1 MRAGL
6 SMYRSAWLPI
16 LAWITLACHAAVAE
30 ETRDASLSVPATWAM
45 SYQLESNAPVES
57 GVEPGSDVEFPA
69 VAAGLSDP
77 AVRSEPDRA
86 GLRRDSAYLLSYQ
99 VATIVIL
106 YAMPESIS
114 NWSEEQKETYS
125 LADWWE
131 NVRNPTWDDDQF
143 WLNYIAH
150 PYWGAA
156 YYVRARERGFDE
168 RASFWY
174 AAAMSTVFEFG
185 AEALFEQPSIQDIIV
200 TPVGGVIVGD
210 YFMRV
215 RARVAERVT
224 PGEPMAFRDR
234 AILWLTDP
242 IGAINRQ
249 VQQWLGAEIDSSIYP
264 YVAAQRLGE
273 PRPYAEDHFDTDLVY
288 GVRLSY
294 RW

>member
-1 MRAGL
+1 
-6 SMYRSAWLPI
+6 MYRWAWFPI
-16 LAWITLACHAAVAE
+16 LAWSILACPAAVAE
-30 ETRDASLSVPATWAM
+30 EGQDDSSWLPATWAM
-45 SYQLESNAPVES
+45 SYQVARGAPAESSAEQERDGDFWADQP
-57 GVEPGSDVEFPA
+57 
-69 VAAGLSDP
+69 DP
-77 AVRSEPDRA
+77 ADPAARSEPDGA
-86 GLRRDSAYLLSYQ
+86 GLRRDSAYLLSLQ
-99 VATIVIL
+99 VGAIVIL

-174 AAAMSTVFEFG
+174 AAAMSTAFEFG

-200 TPVGGVIVGD
+200 TPVGGVIVGE

-234 AILWLTDP
+234 VILWLTDP

-249 VQQWLGAEIDSSIYP
+249 VQSWIGAEIDSSIYP
-264 YVAAQRLGE
+264 YVAAKRLGE
-273 PRPYAEDHFDTDLVY
+273 PRAYAEDHLDTDLVY
-288 GVRLSY
+288 GVRVSY

>member
-1 MRAGL
+1 M
-6 SMYRSAWLPI
+6 
-16 LAWITLACHAAVAE
+16 AE
-30 ETRDASLSVPATWAM
+30 EQRDAPPWLPATWAM
-45 SYQLESNAPVES
+45 SYQVEDSDPGESRMES
-57 GVEPGSDVEFPA
+57 GRGVEFPA
-69 VAAGLSDP
+69 DQAISTDP

-86 GLRRDSAYLLSYQ
+86 GLRRDSAYLLSLQ
-99 VATIVIL
+99 VATVVIL

-168 RASFWY
+168 QASFWY
-174 AAAMSTVFEFG
+174 SAAMSTAFEFG

-200 TPVGGVIVGD
+200 TPVGGVIVGE

-249 VQQWLGAEIDSSIYP
+249 VQSWLGAEIDSSIYP

-273 PRPYAEDHFDTDLVY
+273 PRPYAEDRFDTDVVY
-288 GVRLSY
+288 GVRLNY

>member
-1 MRAGL
+1 MHQV
-6 SMYRSAWLPI
+6 AWLPI
-16 LAWITLACHAAVAE
+16 LAWIALASPPAVAE
-30 ETRDASLSVPATWAM
+30 DWRDDSSWLPAAWAM
-45 SYQLESNAPVES
+45 SYQVEDSATAESS
-57 GVEPGSDVEFPA
+57 VEPGRDVEFQA
-69 VAAGLSDP
+69 EEANWTDP
-77 AVRSEPDRA
+77 AARFEPDRA

-99 VATIVIL
+99 IGAIVIL
-106 YAMPESIS
+106 YALPESIS

-168 RASFWY
+168 QASFWY
-174 AAAMSTVFEFG
+174 SVAMSTAFEFG

-200 TPVGGVIVGD
+200 TPVGGVIVGE

-249 VQQWLGAEIDSSIYP
+249 VQSWLGAEIDSSIYP

-273 PRPYAEDHFDTDLVY
+273 PRPYAEDRFDTDVVY